1 MRQESIRETIQKHEK
16 ANVNHLVQG
25 VHIIELAK
33 KVYRLCRARQLTKK
47 GKLLRI
53 LLSHC
58 TFDSEKLYPT
68 HNGLFD
74 LLVKSK
80 ENDDWLPGLGDV
92 DNKLRCPRSCIEWV
106 RGRDHVRFMLES
118 VEEEMQITVYGLP
131 A

>member
-1 MRQESIRETIQKHEK
+1 MSAREDTKIQ
-16 ANVNHLVQG
+16 VT
-25 VHIIELAK
+25 ELAK
-33 KVYRLCRARQLTKK
+33 KVYRLCRAQQLTKK

-80 ENDDWLPGLGDV
+80 ENDDWLPGQDNV
-92 DNKLRCPRSCIEWV
+92 DNKLRCFRSCIEWL
-106 RGRDHVRFMLES
+106 RGRFGP
-118 VEEEMQITVYGLP
+118 YG
-131 A
+131 